1 MVYLSIYL
9 FLNFSPLL
17 QVYSEYLFTY
27 FCEDCLFF
35 FLVRDFLGLLK
46 MIYSPVFCDCRKRFN
61 ALSLR
66 MTLDSCIS
74 QMCLNGLKKV
84 SFYSQFVLSY
94 YHKWILNWIKSFC
107 SESTQ
112 RHIFLS
118 HLLIWLVTLIEFL
131 VMLADKPCLANN

>member
-17 QVYSEYLFTY
+17 QVYSEYLFIY
-27 FCEDCLFF
+27 FCEACLFF

-84 SFYSQFVLSY
+84 SFYSQFKLLSQMDIELDQ
-94 YHKWILNWIKSFC
+94 KFLFWIY
-107 SESTQ
+107 SETY
-112 RHIFLS
+112 
-118 HLLIWLVTLIEFL
+118 FL
-131 VMLADKPCLANN
+131 VSFVNMVSYIDWVSCYVSW

>member
-17 QVYSEYLFTY
+17 QVYSEYLFIY

-35 FLVRDFLGLLK
+35 FPQSVIFFGLLK

-66 MTLDSCIS
+66 MTLDS
-74 QMCLNGLKKV
+74 QMCLNGSKKV
-84 SFYSQFVLSY
+84 FFYSQFVLSCY
-94 YHKWILNWIKSFC
+94 LKWILNWIKSFC

-118 HLLIWLVTLIEFL
+118 HSLIWSITLIEFL
-131 VMLADKPCLANN
+131 VMLTDKPSLANN